1 MSNPVK
7 TPCILGIDI
16 ARKTFQCALLRDGK
30 YKHKSFAN
38 NPKGYTALSHWLE
51 SQGTGDTLHACLEA
65 TGAYGEALACYLTD
79 AGFTVSIVNPAKI
92 KGFAQCQLQRLKT
105 DKADAKLIAQ
115 YCAAMCPKPWQPTLA
130 HVRHLQALVRRLE
143 QLGGALNQEQNR
155 LEVASAVVQPSI
167 QKMIEL
173 LKRQIKDIQAQI
185 QSHTSQHPELKQRAE
200 LLDSIPGIGPATRAQ
215 ILAFLGE
222 PEQFES
228 VKQCVAFV
236 GLNPKPYTSGTSVN
250 ARTRISKIGSSALR
264 RAFYMPAIVAMKHN
278 PILHAFAQRL
288 KQVGK
293 KGKVIVCAVMR
304 KLVHIVYGVLKSNQP
319 FDAHHKVCA

>member
-1 MSNPVK
+1 MSNPAQI
-7 TPCILGIDI
+7 PCILGIDI
-16 ARKTFQCALLRDGK
+16 AKKTFQCAFLKEGK
-30 YKHKSFAN
+30 YKHKSFEN
-38 NPKGYTALSHWLE
+38 NSKGYTALSHWLE

-65 TGAYGEALACYLTD
+65 TGIYGEALARYLAD

-115 YCAAMCPKPWQPTLA
+115 YCAAMQPKPWKPTPEP
-130 HVRHLQALVRRLE
+130 VRHLQALVKRLE
-143 QLGGALNQEQNR
+143 QLGSVLNQEQNR
-155 LEVASAVVQPSI
+155 LEAASHAVQPSI
-167 QKMIEL
+167 QTMIDL
-173 LKRQIKDIQAQI
+173 LKRQMKDFQQQI
-185 QSHTSQHPELKQRAE
+185 QTHIDQHPNLKQRAE
-200 LLDSIPGIGPATRAQ
+200 LLDSIPGIGPATQAQ

-222 PEQFES
+222 PSAFES

-250 ARTRISKIGSSALR
+250 ARTRISKTGSSALR

-278 PILHAFAQRL
+278 TVLQAFAQRL
-288 KQVGK
+288 KQAGK
-293 KGKVIVCAVMR
+293 KGKVLVCALMR

-319 FDAHHKVCA
+319 FDANHQILT